1 MLLSRLASRAAASG
15 TRALL
20 ARAAQRNAPRRLLS
34 EKPAEKAAEKAAA
47 PEAKPGWWSTVWNQI
62 SGAPRH
68 RRDVDNLT
76 HCPYP
81 HRWSSA
87 EFWGGLGALAGWG
100 MTGAAIYDAQ
110 FSSPEK
116 ISMTMTPV
124 MIIYSSLF
132 CRWAIVVKPQNLLL
146 AACHGSNVVAQINQ
160 MRRAVEYKTSQGK
173 DEEVQ
178 DILVKSGVGAAAL
191 GGMVVA
197 GPTLQSALVAAN
209 LGPVSTFAGAAA
221 GPFTVHFWAPMS
233 KWLISGASMMELDR
247 PVEKISLAQY
257 TALTLTGAF
266 FSRYALLVNPI
277 NYMLCSVNVAL
288 FSSSAWHLGRK
299 VKADYV
305 D

>member
-34 EKPAEKAAEKAAA
+34 EKPAAEKAAAA
-47 PEAKPGWWSTVWNQI
+47 PEAKPGW
-62 SGAPRH
+62 
-68 RRDVDNLT
+68 
-76 HCPYP
+76 
-81 HRWSSA
+81 WSSA

-178 DILVKSGVGAAAL
+178 DILMKSGVGAAAL